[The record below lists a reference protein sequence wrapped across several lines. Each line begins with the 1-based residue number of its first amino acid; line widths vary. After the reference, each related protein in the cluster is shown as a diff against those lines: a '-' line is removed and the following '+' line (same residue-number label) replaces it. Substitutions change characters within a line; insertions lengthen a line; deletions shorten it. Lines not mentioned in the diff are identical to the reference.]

1 LKRARATRSEPLSGL
16 AGALTGRPECV

>member
-1 LKRARATRSEPLSGL
+1 LKRARATRSGPLSGL